1 MDKKIVRKG
10 PLPGGRRGASGAGA
24 GRGSMRAA
32 SRARGAARSSTSPP
46 HPSSPPEGLVSAG
59 SSRTQQAA
67 PAAGGARRMRWSQ
80 EMNANALR
88 AYFRA
93 KGEETGCL
101 AYRARMHRLF
111 AELEPSLIVTEQNLA
126 DRVRYI
132 LRSNIFDVAELE
144 RLRRE
149 AVPSSDE
156 NATAEDAAPQMVEQP
171 ANVDAAVNT
180 PVVVDSND
188 DGTVAQELELE
199 HMRSTL

>member
-1 MDKKIVRKG
+1 MVQRGTRIG

-32 SRARGAARSSTSPP
+32 SRARGAARSPSSPP

-67 PAAGGARRMRWSQ
+67 PAAGGARRMLWSQ

-93 KGEETGCL
+93 KGEETGCGWHIGL
-101 AYRARMHRLF
+101 GCIVFF
-111 AELEPSLIVTEQNLA
+111 AELEPSLSVTEQNLA

-132 LRSNIFDVAELE
+132 LRSKIFGDAELE

-149 AVPSSDE
+149 AVPSSDG
-156 NATAEDAAPQMVEQP
+156 NATAGDAAPQMAT
-171 ANVDAAVNT
+171 ANCKRGRRREY
-180 PVVVDSND
+180 SIC
-188 DGTVAQELELE
+188 
-199 HMRSTL
+199 S